1 MKGES
6 LWREIASH
14 NSKTKGEQKHGIEIL
29 FALMKFLLL
38 RCWNFRYRNYLIITG
53 FIPDDMF
60 PNYYTLKQH
69 VFPYMFSGRKFLW
82 QLMIIIKNDN
92 KNRTAT
98 LVFDTLRC
106 QLKTNHVENLCFFFH
121 FVESVTYFKCILWLL
136 VCCGV
141 YFKHSKGY

>member
-69 VFPYMFSGRKFLW
+69 VFPYMFSGRMFLW

-106 QLKTNHVENLCFFFH
+106 QLKTNHVENLCFFFS
-121 FVESVTYFKCILWLL
+121 F
-136 VCCGV
+136 CGV
-141 YFKHSKGY
+141 CNLLQMYIMAPSLLWSLF